1 MDRAEYSVPKLD
13 SEPAVLHFCALGI
26 ADLAAIIAIEEAV
39 YAHPWT
45 RGNFL
50 DSFYSNHQACG
61 LRDDRGEL
69 IGYFFA
75 MAVLDELH
83 LLTIAVAKHRQ
94 KQGCAKLLLER
105 LIQLAREQGFESVLL
120 EVRVSNAR
128 AIAIYEQFGF
138 GEIGR
143 RKGYYPADQGRR
155 EDAIVMRIS
164 C

>member
-1 MDRAEYSVPKLD
+1 MSKLD
-13 SEPAVLHFCALGI
+13 SEQVKLHFCALGI
-26 ADLAAIIAIEEAV
+26 ADIDAIIAIEEAV

-50 DSFYSNHQACG
+50 DSFYSDHQSCG
-61 LRDDRGEL
+61 LRDESGEL
-69 IGYFFA
+69 IGYFFV
-75 MAVLDELH
+75 MPVLDELH

-94 KQGCAKLLLER
+94 QQGCAKLLLER
-105 LIQLAREQGFESVLL
+105 MMGLASEQGFVSVLL
-120 EVRVSNAR
+120 EVRVSNTR
-128 AIAIYEQFGF
+128 AIAVYEQFGF
-138 GEIGR
+138 HEIGR